1 MKPSRLIKRFLPT
14 SLFGRALMI
23 LILPVVILQLTMAYI
38 FYERHWD
45 SVTRNLSD
53 AAASNIA
60 LIVNEYE
67 RVRISQG
74 APEALDHVKWLGRAM
89 GMSVTLDTRSEATL
103 GNTTS
108 QSQFREFRNHLDR
121 ITDFPVGVALVSK
134 ERHVRTSLKLEDGI
148 LRITM
153 DRKRL
158 ASSTTYIFILWMVG
172 TALIL
177 TIIAVIFLRNQI
189 RPIVQLARAAEQFG
203 LGQDVQ
209 EYSPR
214 GASEVRRAGRA
225 FQTMADRVRRAVQSR
240 TEMLA
245 GISHDLRTPLTRMKL
260 EIEMGTIDTATREA
274 LGGDI
279 EEMRHMIDEY
289 LDFARGDAGENMEP
303 VDIAALL
310 TDIAESY
317 QRQQRPVELAP
328 LESVQLMVR
337 PQAMRRC
344 LQNIIENALRYGKT
358 AQLSLEVSATFV
370 RIKVRDEGPGIPEA
384 QQQDVFKPFMRLDA
398 SRNVKTGG
406 VGLGL
411 SIARDVAQSH
421 GGDVTLENQRDGK
434 GKLTGLEVTMRLPRA
449 MVRD

>member
-1 MKPSRLIKRFLPT
+1 MNISRTIKRMLPT

-23 LILPVVILQLTMAYI
+23 LIVPVVVLQLTVAYI

-45 SVTRNLSD
+45 SVVRNLSN
-53 AAASNIA
+53 AAAGNIA
-60 LIVNEYE
+60 LLVNEFE
-67 RVRISQG
+67 RVRITHG
-74 APEALDHVKWLGRAM
+74 ANEAAKRIEILAM
-89 GMSVTLDTRSEATL
+89 GMGMRCEFNPDSQAPFPAT
-103 GNTTS
+103 TDS
-108 QSQFREFRNHLDR
+108 WRYREFRNNLDR
-121 ITDFPVGVALVSK
+121 IIDFPVRVTEVNRGK
-134 ERHVRTSLKLEDGI
+134 HVRTSIRTDNGI
-148 LRITM
+148 LRVTM

-177 TIIAVIFLRNQI
+177 TAIAVLFLRNQI

-203 LGQDVQ
+203 LGHDVQ

-225 FQTMADRVRRAVQSR
+225 FMTMADRVRRAVQSR

-260 EIEMGTIDTATREA
+260 EIEMGNIDSATRDA
-274 LGGDI
+274 LGADI

-289 LDFARGDAGENMEP
+289 LDFARGDAGEVMEH
-303 VDIAALL
+303 VQMHLFLADVVENY
-310 TDIAESY
+310 T
-317 QRQQRPVELAP
+317 RQSRAVTLAP
-328 LESVQLMVR
+328 CEAVTLYMR
-337 PQAMRRC
+337 PQAVRRC
-344 LQNIIENALRYGKT
+344 MQNIIDNALRYGK
-358 AQLSLEVSATFV
+358 AAHVLLEVSAAFV
-370 RIKVRDEGPGIPEA
+370 RIKVRDEGGGIPEA
-384 QQQDVFKPFMRLDA
+384 KHQDVFKPFMRLDA

-421 GGDVTLENQRDGK
+421 GGDVVLENQKDGR
-434 GKLTGLEVTMRLPRA
+434 GKVIGLEVTVRLPREV
-449 MVRD
+449 VRS